1 MIFTPQ
7 DECYLCVEPVS
18 HLTYAFNLMD
28 RGDSW
33 TGAKIQLPDETL
45 EAKISV
51 VPELDSNNSRI
62 AAK

>member
-1 MIFTPQ
+1 M
-7 DECYLCVEPVS
+7 EPVI
-18 HLTYAFNLMD
+18 HLTDAFNLLD

-33 TGAKIQLPDETL
+33 TGAKILLLDEIL
-45 EAKISV
+45 EAKIIF